1 MTLREITISGL
12 YGYIDKH
19 IEFHR
24 DINLLVGINGSG
36 KTSILNII
44 SWMLNPAA
52 LPNLCLTQFSE
63 VSLKI
68 TYKTV
73 NYELVC
79 KKKSKQMTF
88 HITREG
94 VKSKSFHPL
103 EIPLFQL
110 PEGFA
115 AAAESRK
122 AALERYSG
130 MKPNKKE
137 LPAFTLWQEIPK
149 AVILGLDRTVS
160 RESKDPRLFAGA
172 SAIEQIQEIANTNYS
187 RYQSR
192 MGILNNNLRNE
203 FMLSAFNISHLKTPS
218 KPARIEVSKIQ
229 KWRERFSEYLSQSPA
244 SNTAISPELRQAA
257 TNYFDM
263 LDVLLTAKRKGIS
276 HALISMEFQKL
287 NRLITYLENFE
298 KASEHAYSP
307 IKSYLQTLNTFFIDS
322 SKQLLFK
329 TDTYQICFQVLDKQ
343 GKAVGNLRNVEL
355 LSSGERQLLTL
366 FTFIKFS
373 RGGIYIIDEPEL
385 SLHPKWQDGFLEAIK
400 GLMPAETQLILA
412 THSPAIVGRN
422 RAFCKTL
429 LPYNA

>member
-160 RESKDPRLFAGA
+160 RESKTQDCL
-172 SAIEQIQEIANTNYS
+172 
-187 RYQSR
+187 
-192 MGILNNNLRNE
+192 LVHLR
-203 FMLSAFNISHLKTPS
+203 
-218 KPARIEVSKIQ
+218 
-229 KWRERFSEYLSQSPA
+229 
-244 SNTAISPELRQAA
+244 
-257 TNYFDM
+257 
-263 LDVLLTAKRKGIS
+263 
-276 HALISMEFQKL
+276 
-287 NRLITYLENFE
+287 
-298 KASEHAYSP
+298 
-307 IKSYLQTLNTFFIDS
+307 
-322 SKQLLFK
+322 
-329 TDTYQICFQVLDKQ
+329 
-343 GKAVGNLRNVEL
+343 
-355 LSSGERQLLTL
+355 
-366 FTFIKFS
+366 
-373 RGGIYIIDEPEL
+373 
-385 SLHPKWQDGFLEAIK
+385 
-400 GLMPAETQLILA
+400 
-412 THSPAIVGRN
+412 
-422 RAFCKTL
+422 
-429 LPYNA
+429 